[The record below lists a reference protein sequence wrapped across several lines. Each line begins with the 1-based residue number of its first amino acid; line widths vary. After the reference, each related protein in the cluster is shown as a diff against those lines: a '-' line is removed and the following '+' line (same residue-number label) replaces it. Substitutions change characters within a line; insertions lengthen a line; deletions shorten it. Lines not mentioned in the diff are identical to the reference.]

1 MRHFFFYLV
10 LHRRHDS
17 NIGDQ
22 PSEQLIR
29 VDNMLHAEGIS
40 DQSLSMSS
48 SDQSDYQSKFLQIK
62 QVYNFELEKY
72 NNQCDDFCSHVR
84 TLLREQ
90 SRVRPISEEEI
101 EQMVKIIRMK
111 FSTIQLEL
119 KQNTCEA
126 VMVLRSRFLDAR

>member
-1 MRHFFFYLV
+1 
-10 LHRRHDS
+10 
-17 NIGDQ
+17 
-22 PSEQLIR
+22 
-29 VDNMLHAEGIS
+29 MLHAEGIS
-40 DQSLSMSS
+40 DRSQSMNS

-62 QVYNFELEKY
+62 QVYNSELDKY

-84 TLLREQ
+84 TLLYEQ

-111 FSTIQLEL
+111 FSTIQLDL